1 VSCHNTLRSLLES
14 VCVGGGGQQ
23 VARSATGH
31 PRVLSPTYSRQS
43 SPRVHVRLNR
53 YVGPTA
59 PPIGEA
65 LPEVSASATSSSRAV
80 EVAFASN
87 EHLLA
92 SGMVTMLCGHKH
104 NVYSIAS
111 CPGIDLVAGGGKS
124 GFVTFYPT
132 SHRAPLASMCVT
144 PLLFVE
150 QILCSIV
157 LHSVLLCSTR
167 FSGREL
173 FHCILLASLVVNC
186 STVFYSLLWS

>member
-1 VSCHNTLRSLLES
+1 VR
-14 VCVGGGGQQ
+14 VC
-23 VARSATGH
+23 
-31 PRVLSPTYSRQS
+31 P
-43 SPRVHVRLNR
+43 NR
-53 YVGPTA
+53 YVGPAA

-132 SHRAPLASMCVT
+132 SHRAPLASMYVA
-144 PLLFVE
+144 PLLFVK
-150 QILCSIV
+150 QILCSI
-157 LHSVLLCSTR
+157 LFHSVLL
-167 FSGREL
+167 
-173 FHCILLASLVVNC
+173 ASVVVNC
-186 STVFYSLLWS
+186 STLFYSLL